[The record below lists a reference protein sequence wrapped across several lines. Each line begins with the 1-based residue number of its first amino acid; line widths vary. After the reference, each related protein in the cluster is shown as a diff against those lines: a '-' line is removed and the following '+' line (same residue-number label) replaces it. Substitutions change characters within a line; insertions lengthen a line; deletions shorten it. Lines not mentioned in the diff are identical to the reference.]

1 MGYKQKILSIL
12 PTKLF
17 DCFVGNKTNFKNVI
31 IEREKTALRRTVVN
45 SYMGKNNKIVV
56 SKGAHLFDCT
66 FHFIGDNN
74 VVFIGENCNLNK
86 VKFWLEDSNNQITIG
101 NRTTTSGCCEFACI
115 EGTEITI
122 GEDCMFSSDI
132 RVCTGDSHSI
142 LQEGKRINHSQNID
156 IGNHV
161 WVGTRVDILKGSTI
175 ANDSVVGA
183 RALVSGTFVNPNSI
197 LGGIPAKI
205 IKENISWERERL

>member
-1 MGYKQKILSIL
+1 MGYKQKILNIL
-12 PTKLF
+12 PTKLY
-17 DCFVGNKTNFKNVI
+17 DCFVGNKTNVKNVI

-45 SYMGKNNKIVV
+45 SSMGKNNKIIV
-56 SKGAHLFDCT
+56 SKGAHLFNCT

-74 VVFIGENCNLNK
+74 VVFIGENCNLNQ

-101 NRTTTSGCCEFACI
+101 NRTTTSGYCEFACI

-183 RALVSGTFVNPNSI
+183 RALVSGTFANPNSI

>member
-45 SYMGKNNKIVV
+45 SSMGKNNKIVV

-183 RALVSGTFVNPNSI
+183 RALVSGTFANPNSI